1 MGSSGSSI
9 AGFLL
14 NGLYGGG
21 SFDLST
27 SFFVGGFSA
36 AVSESESDSDS
47 DSEGREKLTNLGL
60 RFLGAGDSEV
70 QNGLVRGKI
79 GLGVLGIPA
88 AENGDE
94 HGGDGLEEWSLKR
107 GKVRGLHL
115 ERKKHRVMVVF
126 RAIGIWQDC
135 RRDGEEEDC

>member
-36 AVSESESDSDS
+36 AVSESESDS
-47 DSEGREKLTNLGL
+47 EGREKLTNLGL

-79 GLGVLGIPA
+79 G
-88 AENGDE
+88 
-94 HGGDGLEEWSLKR
+94 
-107 GKVRGLHL
+107 
-115 ERKKHRVMVVF
+115 
-126 RAIGIWQDC
+126 
-135 RRDGEEEDC
+135 

>member
-21 SFDLST
+21 GFDLST

-36 AVSESESDSDS
+36 AVSESESDS

-79 GLGVLGIPA
+79 G
-88 AENGDE
+88 
-94 HGGDGLEEWSLKR
+94 
-107 GKVRGLHL
+107 
-115 ERKKHRVMVVF
+115 
-126 RAIGIWQDC
+126 
-135 RRDGEEEDC
+135 